1 VLAETDNHHEDIIT
15 ARIPIAD
22 YRKTRRVQE
31 LPMALLLPVLQQYQ
45 PTFQPNAFLGDK
57 LPETY
62 QEAGD
67 IVRKRMGMK

>member
-1 VLAETDNHHEDIIT
+1 
-15 ARIPIAD
+15 
-22 YRKTRRVQE
+22 
-31 LPMALLLPVLQQYQ
+31 MALLLPVLQQYQ